1 MLTVDIPI
9 KDPRKP
15 PVLKFPERC
24 VNCGKPKETSMSL
37 RLNMGAQK
45 RGQMVTL
52 DLSVPLCGVCE
63 KKEQKI
69 GNVTWIPFFVS
80 GILICVIVFIPTWLL
95 TPQGPTLQTLNFDL
109 VVGSFAGLVAGL
121 IGGTL
126 VEFGLKF
133 AFASIYGR
141 LLWSRPLT
149 VVSVFTDAEN
159 LIGFST
165 KFTEGRKSI
174 LFMFENDEI
183 AREFTALNL
192 QEKS

>member
-1 MLTVDIPI
+1 
-9 KDPRKP
+9 
-15 PVLKFPERC
+15 
-24 VNCGKPKETSMSL
+24 
-37 RLNMGAQK
+37 MGAQK